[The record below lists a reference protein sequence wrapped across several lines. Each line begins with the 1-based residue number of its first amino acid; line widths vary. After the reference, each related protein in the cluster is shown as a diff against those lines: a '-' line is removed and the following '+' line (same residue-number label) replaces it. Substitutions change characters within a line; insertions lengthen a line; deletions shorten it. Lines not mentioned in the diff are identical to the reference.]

1 MLPTSILTLTLV
13 IGSLNAKVFT
23 AQTPTAVSS
32 DSAPKTSL
40 TVSLTGIRNDRGQ
53 VFIQL
58 WNKPDGFPKQGDKAY
73 KFAAIDASKAA
84 SGTVTTTFSDLAP
97 GTYAVS
103 TLHDENRNG
112 KMDSNAFGI
121 PKEGWAVSNNIVTH
135 THAPSFEQASF
146 QIPAGGQ
153 RISIAL
159 HY

>member
-1 MLPTSILTLTLV
+1 MFRKSILTLTLV
-13 IGSLNAKVFT
+13 IGSFNANVLA
-23 AQTPTAVSS
+23 AQTPAATFS

-40 TVSLTGIRNDRGQ
+40 TVSLTGIRNDKGQ

-58 WNKPDGFPKQGDKAY
+58 WNKPDGFPKQGDKVY
-73 KFAAIDASKAA
+73 KFVAIDASKAVN
-84 SGTVTTTFSDLAP
+84 GTVTTTFTDLAP
-97 GTYAVS
+97 GAYAVS
-103 TLHDENRNG
+103 ILHDENRNG
-112 KMDSNAFGI
+112 KMDSNMLGI

-153 RISIAL
+153 RISIEL